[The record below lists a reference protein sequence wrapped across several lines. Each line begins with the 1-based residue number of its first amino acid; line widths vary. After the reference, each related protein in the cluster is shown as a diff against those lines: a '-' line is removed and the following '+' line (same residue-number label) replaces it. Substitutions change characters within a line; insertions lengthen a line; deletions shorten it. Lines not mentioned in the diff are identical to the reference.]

1 MIMNAVEDIDSMMI
15 DRSKLMADGAK
26 YFELFEKHIPTGM
39 SGNVLIM
46 SIGNPDCLGKMMS
59 LNKDAKYTVVEN
71 SRIIKCLS
79 KLFDGVLD
87 IEGIEND
94 GLDLYNIIK
103 ELDMKFDCIIMNP
116 PYRRNLHLKILAEAI
131 KHLKDDGVCVNL
143 SPCEWLIDTLNE
155 VKKNS
160 VFNTYK
166 TSILKYLESFEIIDA
181 IIGNQLFNIGLMTDL
196 GIYACKKNCNAIDA
210 SKIKWLKI
218 NKQIFDKLII
228 TTKQQFPDI
237 VKYNETKHRFFVPL
251 KLIANPYR
259 TTAFNICTS
268 TFQWLVDGKLPNGNA
283 WQTGIYKS
291 KSMNDTKQLYG
302 LVFDD
307 ENSAKNFYNS
317 TYTKCFKYANMLVKR
332 FNQHVNVTYLPWLGD
347 AINPRTGKKG
357 YAGEWTNDD
366 LYKFFNITP
375 EEQKVIEETMEK
387 YKQ

>member
-1 MIMNAVEDIDSMMI
+1 MDNDQNSAGIAM
-15 DRSKLMADGAK
+15 SKFQADGAR
-26 YFELFEKHIPTGM
+26 YFGLFDPHIPAGLTGNILLL
-39 SGNVLIM
+39 SL
-46 SIGNPDCLGKMMS
+46 GNPDCVAKSVGKNPGASYIVVDDAWTLDCLRVLPPSGKMEFIE
-59 LNKDAKYTVVEN
+59 D
-71 SRIIKCLS
+71 
-79 KLFDGVLD
+79 LD
-87 IEGIEND
+87 V
-94 GLDLYNIIK
+94 YNIIK
-103 ELDMKFDCIIMNP
+103 GLDMKFDCIVMNP
-116 PYRRNLHLKILAEAI
+116 PYQKNLHLKVLAEAI
-131 KHLKDDGVCVNL
+131 KHLNDDGVCVNL

-160 VFNTYK
+160 AYNTYK

-237 VKYNETKHRFFVPL
+237 VKYNEIKHRFFVPL

-347 AINPRTGKKG
+347 AVNPRTGLKG
-357 YAGEWTNDD
+357 YTSEWTNDD

-375 EEQKVIEETMEK
+375 EEQKAIEETMEK
-387 YKQ
+387 YK